1 MRSSSAFL
9 SLPICRAA
17 FRAASRSTLAVGLLI
32 AGTNAGGNVVAN
44 GDARTISIRHM
55 HTGESLTITYKQNG
69 MFDRDALE
77 KLNWILRDWRRD
89 EPTSMDP
96 RLFDIVWEAH
106 RQVGSNEPIQV
117 VSAYRSPETNS
128 MLRRR
133 SKAVAKNSQH
143 MLGKAMDFYLPDVSV
158 SEIREI
164 GLKMQRGGVGYYPN
178 SYTPF
183 VHLDAGSVRHWPRM
197 THDQLARLFP
207 DGKTVHLPSDG
218 RPLER
223 YAEAEAEILANGG
236 TVMGTSYASAED
248 ETTTSSS
255 GSGKSLWAM
264 LFGGN
269 NEDDDVNEAVAERPE
284 PVRTVRKSVSVE
296 AEEGEKPSKLVLKT
310 AAQPIQSVAAIPL
323 PSLAGYKLAAPGKA
337 PLPPVRSG
345 TQLTAQN
352 PAPALP
358 QKFAD
363 VPLPP
368 TRPTAPQSQQIA
380 MVAAAPP
387 VPPKRTVFD
396 GSETTGSLRTTGSA
410 LPKAI
415 SGSQNLSQSPAS
427 ALAYAA
433 PARTPAKTQKAPI
446 AKSVAIAKAPA
457 PKPVPTTLTMTTA
470 LHDDKLANGFTK
482 TRSSLPQG
490 KFAKLPLPGTA
501 GFVDAN

>member
-1 MRSSSAFL
+1 M
-9 SLPICRAA
+9 RAA
-17 FRAASRSTLAVGLLI
+17 TCSALAIGFVI
-32 AGTNAGGNVVAN
+32 AGTTAGGNVVAN
-44 GDARTISIRHM
+44 GDSRTLSIKHM
-55 HTGESLTITYKQNG
+55 HTGESLTVTFKQNG

-77 KLNWILRDWRRD
+77 KLNWLLRDWRRN

-197 THDQLARLFP
+197 SHQELARLFP

-236 TVMGTSYASAED
+236 TVMGMSYASAD
-248 ETTTSSS
+248 EEETMSAS

-264 LFGGN
+264 LFGGS
-269 NEDDDVNEAVAERPE
+269 DDEETDAAPVKPQPIRVAKRAA
-284 PVRTVRKSVSVE
+284 PVETDETEQPKALALKS
-296 AEEGEKPSKLVLKT
+296 P
-310 AAQPIQSVAAIPL
+310 AQPINSVAAVPL
-323 PSLAGYKLAAPGKA
+323 PSLKGYKLAAPGKA
-337 PLPPVRSG
+337 PLPPERASMN
-345 TQLTAQN
+345 LIAQS
-352 PAPALP
+352 APPPLP
-358 QKFAD
+358 QKFAN

-368 TRPTAPQSQQIA
+368 TRPSAPEPVR
-380 MVAAAPP
+380 VAVASAAPL
-387 VPPKRTVFD
+387 PPQRVVFD
-396 GSETTGSLRTTGSA
+396 GTETTGSLRASKAA
-410 LPKAI
+410 LPKVIAVGRKDPDAP
-415 SGSQNLSQSPAS
+415 ST
-427 ALAYAA
+427 ALAYAPSQVPEPKIVTMPQPRSA
-433 PARTPAKTQKAPI
+433 VTQKPT
-446 AKSVAIAKAPA
+446 A
-457 PKPVPTTLTMTTA
+457 PKPVPTSLTLTTS
-470 LHDDKLANGFTK
+470 LHDANVASGFTK
-482 TRSSLPQG
+482 ANAALPQG
-490 KFAKLPLPGTA
+490 KFAKLPLIAPN
-501 GFVDAN
+501 GFSNPD

>member
-1 MRSSSAFL
+1 MLLRAATSSA
-9 SLPICRAA
+9 
-17 FRAASRSTLAVGLLI
+17 LAIGALI
-32 AGTNAGGNVVAN
+32 ASTNAGGNVVAN
-44 GDARTISIRHM
+44 GDSRTISIRHM
-55 HTGESLTITYKQNG
+55 HTGESLRIAYKQNG

-77 KLNWILRDWRRD
+77 KLNWLLRDWRRN

-197 THDQLARLFP
+197 SHDELARLFP

-236 TVMGTSYASAED
+236 TVMGMSYASAD
-248 ETTTSSS
+248 EEELTTS
-255 GSGKSLWAM
+255 GASGKSLWAM

-269 NEDDDVNEAVAERPE
+269 NDEDETDTVPAKPAPVRIAKRAVAVESDDAIE
-284 PVRTVRKSVSVE
+284 PKKLALKS
-296 AEEGEKPSKLVLKT
+296 P
-310 AAQPIQSVAAIPL
+310 AQPINSVAAVPL

-337 PLPPVRSG
+337 PLPPTRAAAV
-345 TQLTAQN
+345 AMAAN
-352 PAPALP
+352 IMPALP
-358 QKFAD
+358 QKFAN

-368 TRPTAPQSQQIA
+368 SRPATPEPAQLA
-380 MVAAAPP
+380 LAAPVAP
-387 VPPKRTVFD
+387 LPPKRVAFD
-396 GSETTGSLRTTGSA
+396 GSETTGSLRTTNAA
-410 LPKAI
+410 LPKVIAV
-415 SGSQNLSQSPAS
+415 GRTEPETPKT
-427 ALAYAA
+427 ALAYAPSLTPNVKATAIPQPRLASPPKSASMNTA
-433 PARTPAKTQKAPI
+433 PT
-446 AKSVAIAKAPA
+446 S
-457 PKPVPTTLTMTTA
+457 LTMTSA
-470 LHDDKLANGFTK
+470 LHSDKLIGEFKKSNAV
-482 TRSSLPQG
+482 LPQG
-490 KFAKLPLPGTA
+490 KFAKLPLITPN
-501 GFVDAN
+501 GFSDPN

>member
-1 MRSSSAFL
+1 MRSSFAFL
-9 SLPICRAA
+9 PLPVGRTLTRAA
-17 FRAASRSTLAVGLLI
+17 TCSALAIGLLI

-44 GDARTISIRHM
+44 GDSRTLSIKHM
-55 HTGESLTITYKQNG
+55 HTGESLTVTFKQNG

-77 KLNWILRDWRRD
+77 KLNWLLRDWRRN

-197 THDQLARLFP
+197 SHDQLARLFP

-236 TVMGTSYASAED
+236 TVMGMSYAGAD
-248 ETTTSSS
+248 EEEIMSTS
-255 GSGKSLWAM
+255 GSGKSLWAS
-264 LFGGN
+264 LFGSS
-269 NEDDDVNEAVAERPE
+269 DDEETDAAPAKPE
-284 PVRTVRKSVSVE
+284 PIRVAKRAAPVETDESEEPKKLALKS
-296 AEEGEKPSKLVLKT
+296 P
-310 AAQPIQSVAAIPL
+310 AQPINSIAAVPL
-323 PSLAGYKLAAPGKA
+323 PSLKGYKLAAPGKA
-337 PLPPVRSG
+337 PLPPQRSSM
-345 TQLTAQN
+345 TQIAQS
-352 PAPALP
+352 PPPLP
-358 QKFAD
+358 QKFAN

-368 TRPTAPQSQQIA
+368 TRPNMPDPIRVASAAPLAPQR
-380 MVAAAPP
+380 V
-387 VPPKRTVFD
+387 VFD
-396 GSETTGSLRTTGSA
+396 GSETTGSLRATKTDLPSVISA
-410 LPKAI
+410 GRKEAVKP
-415 SGSQNLSQSPAS
+415 S
-427 ALAYAA
+427 AVLAYAPSPRQDINKVETVQQQQA
-433 PARTPAKTQKAPI
+433 VQQKSAISKT
-446 AKSVAIAKAPA
+446 
-457 PKPVPTTLTMTTA
+457 VPTSLSLTTS
-470 LHDDKLANGFTK
+470 LHDTNVVSGFSKSNTI
-482 TRSSLPQG
+482 LPQG
-490 KFAKLPLPGTA
+490 KFAKLPPLTTS
-501 GFVDAN
+501 GFSNSN